1 MTELRPNPIHSDTSR
16 RGTTGAPAGE
26 PGAARRRP
34 ARSAS
39 RGLDVT
45 SPTIPP
51 HEPFSSRKREE
62 RRARVAPARPAL
74 AKPAGRTWRRPSAC
88 AERSRQ
94 PGSDE
99 GRSACAVPTT
109 VQGRGLLHP
118 ILREEDRDPQAPEVP
133 SIDELPRPSCVGL
146 RRQCSGSRDDAELSL
161 RWPRRAG
168 VLHRL
173 LPACGQHTAR
183 LTTFHLSNR
192 LDGPF
197 GVEGVVSVTAG
208 RAEARPVT
216 HEGTRCNPRPHV
228 LHASVTGHA
237 PA

>member
-1 MTELRPNPIHSDTSR
+1 MTELRPNPIRSDTSR

-34 ARSAS
+34 ARSVS

-51 HEPFSSRKREE
+51 HEPCASRKREE
-62 RRARVAPARPAL
+62 RRAHVAPARLAY
-74 AKPAGRTWRRPSAC
+74 AKPAGRTRRRHPAC
-88 AERSRQ
+88 AERSRR

-109 VQGRGLLHP
+109 IRGRGPLHP

-133 SIDELPRPSCVGL
+133 SIHELPRPSCVGL

-161 RWPRRAG
+161 RLPRRAG

-173 LPACGQHTAR
+173 LPACGEHTAR
-183 LTTFHLSNR
+183 LTTVHPSNR

-197 GVEGVVSVTAG
+197 VVEGVVSVTAG

-216 HEGTRCNPRPHV
+216 HRGTRCDPRPH
-228 LHASVTGHA
+228 A
-237 PA
+237 